1 MERQYTGTYIPVQ
14 YSGGSNTYEKYTKLT
29 PKWRLELIKSFDRS
43 GKKKSINNN
52 KRNNPDVM
60 HVSVR
65 SGQPGYNRPTFVRI
79 AVREPSKVDVR
90 IKTWEQLCHE

>member
-43 GKKKSINNN
+43 
-52 KRNNPDVM
+52 VM
-60 HVSVR
+60 RVPVR
-65 SGQPGYNRPTFVRI
+65 SGQPGYNRPTFIRI

-90 IKTWEQLCHE
+90 IKAWEQLCHE